1 MILGIQLYPDIET
14 SPVSPDGEFLRPYR
28 TTGYNKDYSSRLD
41 DMGITIASGLEQG
54 EYWQLSPTITG
65 KSVAKIYFSNK
76 ADLDDA
82 MIRNIR
88 TAQVVILNSTKW
100 IGEQNPTGE
109 VILGTSF
116 DVNPQSRNP
125 LGGGWI
131 ETSPQLL
138 IDDINIIYK
147 KKNVK

>member
-1 MILGIQLYPDIET
+1 
-14 SPVSPDGEFLRPYR
+14 
-28 TTGYNKDYSSRLD
+28 
-41 DMGITIASGLEQG
+41 
-54 EYWQLSPTITG
+54 
-65 KSVAKIYFSNK
+65 
-76 ADLDDA
+76 

-131 ETSPQLL
+131 ETAPQLL